1 MKEKKELEEQF
12 KKAQKPWSKLYEKV
26 KLNHITIIQGVP
38 ITWELWTNTNSSLLR
53 ISFVLPNF
61 NGHEKVTS
69 ARIYFMEN
77 VIGRVLFV
85 LFFCITYYDIYV

>member
-38 ITWELWTNTNSSLLR
+38 INMGVMDEYE
-53 ISFVLPNF
+53 FV
-61 NGHEKVTS
+61 
-69 ARIYFMEN
+69 
-77 VIGRVLFV
+77 FV
-85 LFFCITYYDIYV
+85 KN